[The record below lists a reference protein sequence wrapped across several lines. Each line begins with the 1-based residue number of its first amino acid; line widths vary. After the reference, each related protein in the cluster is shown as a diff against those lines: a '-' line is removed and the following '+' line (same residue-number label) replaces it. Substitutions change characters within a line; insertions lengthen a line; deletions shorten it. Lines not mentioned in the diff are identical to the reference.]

1 MEGTAVIGVEELI
14 DAFHAKLERT
24 KSLDAALVKSLWL
37 AYKRG
42 YAEGVAAAREGNVE
56 TLQETENG

>member
-1 MEGTAVIGVEELI
+1 MIGVEELVT
-14 DAFHAKLERT
+14 AFHVKLART
-24 KSLDAALVKSLWL
+24 KSLDAALVKALWL

-56 TLQETENG
+56 KQQETENG

>member
-1 MEGTAVIGVEELI
+1 MIGVEELI
-14 DAFHAKLERT
+14 QAFHVKLERT
-24 KSLDAALVKSLWL
+24 KSLDAALVKALWL

-56 TLQETENG
+56 KQQETSNG

>member
-1 MEGTAVIGVEELI
+1 VIGVEILI
-14 DAFHAKLERT
+14 EAFYEKLKRA
-24 KSLDAALVKSLWL
+24 KSLDAALVKALWL

-56 TLQETENG
+56 TIQETENG

>member
-1 MEGTAVIGVEELI
+1 MIGVEELVT
-14 DAFHAKLERT
+14 AFHVKLERT
-24 KSLDAALVKSLWL
+24 KSLDAALVKALWL

-56 TLQETENG
+56 KQQETENG

>member
-1 MEGTAVIGVEELI
+1 MIGVEELI
-14 DAFHAKLERT
+14 QTFHEKLERT
-24 KSLDAALVKSLWL
+24 KSLDAALVKALWL

-56 TLQETENG
+56 KQQETENG

>member
-1 MEGTAVIGVEELI
+1 MIGVEELVT
-14 DAFHAKLERT
+14 AFHDKIGT
-24 KSLDAALVKSLWL
+24 TGSLDAALVKALWL

-56 TLQETENG
+56 TIQETENG